1 MPIGASLH
9 IGLNAVD
16 PKQYSG
22 WDGQLTACEFDA
34 NDMQALAKAQKFTKV
49 TKRLTKRATRNRVL
63 ADIKAAAKKLKRN
76 DIFFLTYSG
85 HGGQVPNTGNDFEP
99 DGYDETWCLYDGELI
114 DDELYAALKQFA
126 RGVRIFVLSDS
137 CHSGTVLRAAHF
149 SALGLAPVRPRMMPR
164 DVALRVYMDH
174 QKFYDKLQPRS
185 GAPRKRMRA
194 SAVLIS
200 GCQDNQTSADGDRN
214 GLFTETLLA
223 VWKSGKFKGDY
234 HGFHQSIV
242 KLMPPT
248 QSPNYFTI
256 GPTNHPFEEQK
267 PFTV

>member
-34 NDMQALAKAQKFTKV
+34 NDMQALAKTQGFTKV
-49 TKRLTKRATRNRVL
+49 TKRLTKRATRSRVL
-63 ADIKAAAKKLKRN
+63 ADIKAAAAKLKRN

-114 DDELYAALKQFA
+114 DDELYAALKQFV

-137 CHSGTVLRAAHF
+137 CHSGTVPCSALLRARCDAGA
-149 SALGLAPVRPRMMPR
+149 SAYDAARYCAARLHGSRKVLRQTPTTQRDAAQENGRYRGFDLGLP
-164 DVALRVYMDH
+164 
-174 QKFYDKLQPRS
+174 
-185 GAPRKRMRA
+185 G
-194 SAVLIS
+194 
-200 GCQDNQTSADGDRN
+200 
-214 GLFTETLLA
+214 
-223 VWKSGKFKGDY
+223 
-234 HGFHQSIV
+234 
-242 KLMPPT
+242 
-248 QSPNYFTI
+248 
-256 GPTNHPFEEQK
+256 
-267 PFTV
+267 